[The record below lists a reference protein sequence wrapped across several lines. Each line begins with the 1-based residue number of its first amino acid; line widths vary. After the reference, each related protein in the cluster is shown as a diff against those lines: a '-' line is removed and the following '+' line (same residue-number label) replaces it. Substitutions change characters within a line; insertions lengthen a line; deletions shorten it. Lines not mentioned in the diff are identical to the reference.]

1 MTAANELGASM
12 SFQILISTEDYNY
25 SRESQNI
32 KHVKVIV
39 HAEML
44 K

>member
-32 KHVKVIV
+32 NVIV